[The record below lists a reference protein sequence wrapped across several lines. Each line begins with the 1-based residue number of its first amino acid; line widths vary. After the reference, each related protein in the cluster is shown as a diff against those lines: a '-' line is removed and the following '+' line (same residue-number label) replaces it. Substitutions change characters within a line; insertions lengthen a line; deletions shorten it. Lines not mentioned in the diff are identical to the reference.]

1 LKKGIEHIAKEIKS
15 KEETVRRLEREIS
28 KLQSQ
33 PNPDTAQ
40 IQLVREEIA
49 KLNDELETDRAQLNA
64 FQEEFSAS
72 CT

>member
-1 LKKGIEHIAKEIKS
+1 M
-15 KEETVRRLEREIS
+15 RRLEREIS